1 MNTNRQNQSSG
12 EGGRRCGVRR
22 QAPYGRGVAVCRSS
36 SGFREAGKSINLLR
50 LKPHLDS
57 AFWRRR
63 FFSPPGTLY
72 PTATK
77 EGSNAM
83 TCNERRGRAIL

>member
-22 QAPYGRGVAVCRSS
+22 QAPYGRGVAVRRSS

-50 LKPHLDS
+50 LKPHLDLRLL
-57 AFWRRR
+57 AEALLLPARYVVPDGNKRR
-63 FFSPPGTLY
+63 
-72 PTATK
+72 
-77 EGSNAM
+77 E
-83 TCNERRGRAIL
+83 